1 MNRLGVFL
9 AACLLVAGCGHNKE
23 ETLMTTFA
31 QCPDKPNC
39 VSSKADDEDHF
50 IKPLVYEGEGGKA
63 LVRLKSI
70 MSAMPRTTL
79 VNDQGNFLQYEVKS
93 RVMRFTDDVV
103 FMVEEDKG
111 HIDVRSAS
119 RVGHSDLGV
128 NRKRVEAIR
137 VLFSDTQ

>member
-1 MNRLGVFL
+1 MNKSVIIL
-9 AACLLVAGCGHNKE
+9 AACFLVIGCGHNKE

-31 QCPDKPNC
+31 PCPDKPNC

-50 IKPLVYEGEGGKA
+50 IKPLVYEGEGGAA
-63 LVRLKSI
+63 LVRLKSV

-79 VNDQGNFLQYEVKS
+79 VNDQGDFLQYEVKT
-93 RVMRFTDDVV
+93 RIMRFTDDVIFLV
-103 FMVEEDKG
+103 DEEKG

-128 NRKRVEAIR
+128 NRKRVEEIR
-137 VLFSDTQ
+137 VLFTDAE